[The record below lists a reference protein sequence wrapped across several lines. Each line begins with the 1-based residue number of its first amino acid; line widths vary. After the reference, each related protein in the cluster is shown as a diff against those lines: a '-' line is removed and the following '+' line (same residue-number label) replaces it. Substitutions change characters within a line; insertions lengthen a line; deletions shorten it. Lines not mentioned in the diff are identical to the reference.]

1 MPWTFPSTPG
11 IYVAPSFVNDP
22 GVAGLGSGLGIGSG
36 RGRGVS
42 GDWQPSW
49 NETANCTS
57 GVCMGA
63 WLLTTTTKNQKEW
76 RRQAENNFCLCR
88 DARKL
93 SQVLVTE
100 GHGDG
105 VTFLK
110 FRPVGQAGGCSGGS
124 WSPPPGR
131 GAPVQVPSAH
141 EPGSLQPGFLCPHKW
156 KASFPS
162 ALVTS
167 LDSACLNYFAHWN
180 IFPKWAAAF
189 RQPSMKLSEV
199 IQYKWNEPDFPF
211 FWSKQNSFEVQ
222 LFDRK
227 WLL

>member
-1 MPWTFPSTPG
+1 M
-11 IYVAPSFVNDP
+11 
-22 GVAGLGSGLGIGSG
+22 
-36 RGRGVS
+36 
-42 GDWQPSW
+42 
-49 NETANCTS
+49 TS
-57 GVCMGA
+57 HYN
-63 WLLTTTTKNQKEW
+63 NQKSKGMEGG
-76 RRQAENNFCLCR
+76 RQRTFVSWQGCKVISR
-88 DARKL
+88 
-93 SQVLVTE
+93 VLVTE

-110 FRPVGQAGGCSGGS
+110 FRPVGQAGGCSGGRKLVAS
-124 WSPPPGR
+124 TWR

-180 IFPKWAAAF
+180 IFPKWTAAPDS
-189 RQPSMKLSEV
+189 RL
-199 IQYKWNEPDFPF
+199 WNWARLFSINGMNLIFSF